1 MFSSTINN
9 RLWWTYLVIV
19 LFVLLIAFAGI
30 AVAFRNSPMLYRQVF
45 YRISLV
51 NGFLREKLVLVIDDE
66 WEPFISLFLEEV
78 KIFDVNV
85 AILDEQGNVAY
96 SSGINNISNF
106 PRLHNPSSIV
116 DQSKDR
122 ILIYKDKSKQ
132 TWFYQISQISNNFFL
147 VTSTLRPEISISSV
161 FQDELM
167 TPLIRA
173 GIVALVLSFIL
184 GWFIARWITGP
195 LQKIAISAGQIAE
208 GNYVKVPI
216 EGPLEVRQLGGVI
229 NEMVTKVQD
238 SLQSQK
244 DFVAN
249 VSHEF
254 KTPLTSIQGFAQAL
268 FDGAIEKKADK
279 QRAAEIILGE
289 TERLNFLVNDLL
301 TLAKLDAGTIVME
314 KSQVDLNQLIRNILE
329 KLQFQINLAELNIE
343 KKLTE
348 PMVVPMDAERV
359 SQVLNN
365 LIDNAI
371 NFSPKG
377 GSIMISTYLEGIYS
391 IFSVTD
397 SGPGISAEDQTRIF
411 ERFYQTDKSRKRSV
425 GRGVGLGLAIARQ
438 IVIAHGGSIHVMS
451 RMNQGSTFMVKLPL
465 INGQKNKSSN

>member
-106 PRLHNPSSIV
+106 PGLHNPSSIV

-411 ERFYQTDKSRKRSV
+411 ERFYQTDKSRKRGL

-451 RMNQGSTFMVKLPL
+451 GMNQGSTFMVKLPL

>member
-51 NGFLREKLVLVIDDE
+51 NGFLREKLVLVIDGE

-184 GWFIARWITGP
+184 GWFIACWITGP

-289 TERLNFLVNDLL
+289 TERLNSLVNDLL

-329 KLQFQINLAELNIE
+329 KLQFQINLAEINVEI
-343 KKLTE
+343 KLTE

-377 GSIMISTYLEGIYS
+377 GSIMISTYSEGIFG

-411 ERFYQTDKSRKRSV
+411 ERFYQTDKSRKRGQ

-438 IVIAHGGSIHVMS
+438 IVIAHGGNINVMS

>member
-106 PRLHNPSSIV
+106 PGLRNPSSIV

-451 RMNQGSTFMVKLPL
+451 GMNQGSTFMVKLPL

>member
-9 RLWWTYLVIV
+9 RLWLTYLVIV
-19 LFVLLIAFAGI
+19 VFVLLIAFAGI

-51 NGFLREKLVLVIDDE
+51 NGFLRERLALVIDGE
-66 WEPFISLFLEEV
+66 WESFIRLFLKEV

-85 AILDEQGNVAY
+85 AILDAQGTVAY
-96 SSGINNISNF
+96 SSGTNNIASF
-106 PRLHNPSSIV
+106 PGLNNPTSIV

-122 ILIYKDKSKQ
+122 ILLYKDKNKQ
-132 TWFYQISQISNNFFL
+132 TWFYQISQISGNYFL
-147 VTSTLRPEISISSV
+147 VTSTLRPQISISTV

-195 LQKIAISAGQIAE
+195 LQKIAISAGQIGE

-216 EGPLEVRQLGGVI
+216 KGPLEVRQLGGVI
-229 NEMVTKVQD
+229 NEMVTKVQE
-238 SLQSQK
+238 SMKSQK

-268 FDGAIEKKADK
+268 FDGAINKRADT
-279 QRAAEIILGE
+279 QQAAKIILGE

-301 TLAKLDAGTIVME
+301 TLARLDAGTIVME
-314 KSQVDLNQLIRNILE
+314 KSPVEISQLIRNILE
-329 KLQFQINLAELNIE
+329 KFHFQINLAEIKIE
-343 KKLTE
+343 KKLID
-348 PMVVPMDAERV
+348 PMVVPMDAERI

-371 NFSPKG
+371 KFSPKG
-377 GSIMISTYLEGIYS
+377 GTIRITT
-391 IFSVTD
+391 FSDGTFGNIQITD
-397 SGPGISAEDQTRIF
+397 YGAGISEADQARIF
-411 ERFYQTDKSRKRSV
+411 ERFYQTDKSRKGGQ

-438 IVIAHGGSIHVMS
+438 IVLAHGGSISVES
-451 RMNQGSTFMVKLPL
+451 RLEEGSTFMVKLPL
-465 INGQKNKSSN
+465 INGKKKTSSN

>member
-51 NGFLREKLVLVIDDE
+51 NGFLREKLVLVIDGE

-78 KIFDVNV
+78 KISDVNV

-106 PRLHNPSSIV
+106 PGLHNPSSIV

-238 SLQSQK
+238 SMQSQK

-314 KSQVDLNQLIRNILE
+314 KSQVDLNQLTRNILE

-343 KKLTE
+343 IKLTE
-348 PMVVPMDAERV
+348 PMIVPMDAERV

-377 GSIMISTYLEGIYS
+377 GSIMISTYSEGKNG

-411 ERFYQTDKSRKRSV
+411 ERFYQTDKSRKRGQ

>member
-51 NGFLREKLVLVIDDE
+51 NGFLREKLVLVIDGE

-106 PRLHNPSSIV
+106 PGLHNPSSIV

-122 ILIYKDKSKQ
+122 ILIYKEKSKQ

-238 SLQSQK
+238 SMQSQK

-289 TERLNFLVNDLL
+289 TERLNYLVNDLL

-411 ERFYQTDKSRKRSV
+411 ERFYQTDKSRKRGL

-438 IVIAHGGSIHVMS
+438 IVFAHGGSIHVMS